1 MAIDKIQSESIN
13 LADNFAFTGTVSGA
27 GGITGAEILYHTSQ
41 TTLSSSYTKLPD
53 WSSHNGSQIGSIG
66 SNLTNSSGDIS
77 FPSTGIWLIQSRI
90 TYYATGSTE
99 NRYCISQIR
108 SSTDSGS
115 NYTVI
120 DESIDNLVN
129 VNSGGNDF
137 TITQNHYILDVTNTS
152 TQRIAFYAAAEATT
166 KIETY
171 NKATIFTA
179 VRLGDT

>member
-1 MAIDKIQSESIN
+1 MALSKIQSESIN

-120 DESIDNLVN
+120 DESIDNLSSRKIYSVKEVN
-129 VNSGGNDF
+129 
-137 TITQNHYILDVTNTS
+137 I
-152 TQRIAFYAAAEATT
+152 
-166 KIETY
+166 
-171 NKATIFTA
+171 IFKKLKSIIK
-179 VRLGDT
+179 VISNIDCVVYMEK